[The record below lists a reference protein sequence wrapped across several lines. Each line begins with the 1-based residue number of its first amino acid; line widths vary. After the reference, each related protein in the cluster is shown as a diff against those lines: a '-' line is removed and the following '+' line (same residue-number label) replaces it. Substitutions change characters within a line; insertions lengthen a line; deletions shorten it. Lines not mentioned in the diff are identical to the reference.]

1 MIALERKKQPEYKS
15 NGVQIA
21 HAKKSLPF
29 AASTAG
35 IYAHRVRSVDM
46 ITMLGES
53 HLAVACWCG
62 MTLLVSTRKKTKLY
76 EEVPDG
82 RPMCATCEGRVI
94 GKDSGKINGL
104 DVRYKPRVQANAR
117 IEPGRCE

>member
-82 RPMCATCEGRVI
+82 RPMCATCEAV
-94 GKDSGKINGL
+94 SYTHL
-104 DVRYKPRVQANAR
+104 DVYKRQNRPVAS
-117 IEPGRCE
+117 EGRAAAA